1 MNPAQSFDTNDTETQ
16 YDPKWV
22 FSTDP
27 NHFASPRYASRGD
40 ALAAAKKQGYPY
52 VYIGRTLDVTPSIN
66 ASQALEQVVD
76 TLADTVG
83 DVTDG
88 YLAHVT
94 EDELSDLQQRLDTVL
109 TAWMCEHKHEPTFY
123 AVEDIE
129 YIDTKT
135 PREVTR

>member
-1 MNPAQSFDTNDTETQ
+1 MNPSQSFDTNDTETQ
-16 YDPKWV
+16 CNPKWV

-27 NHFASPRYASRGD
+27 SHFSSPRYASQGD
-40 ALAAAKKQGYPY
+40 ALAAAKKQGYPH

-66 ASQALEQVVD
+66 AAQALEQVVD

-109 TAWMCEHKHEPTFY
+109 AVWMRTHKHEPTFY

-129 YIDTKT
+129 YIDTET
-135 PREVTR
+135 PSEMTR